1 MRRVPARAIG
11 VILAVA
17 SGAIGRGVAAP
28 GRSIASAGGA
38 GAGAPTTTV
47 WADWVGEWAGKL
59 RWQGCAI
66 DGAASATIS
75 IDASDGA
82 VAIDLASA
90 GVGLASVRLVEDDTA
105 WVGQSADV
113 RVHAARSKGALELGV
128 TLDSGCE
135 LHATLHRDGSGIAQC
150 DRLAAWGRVEAR
162 CSKLARPPLEEPARL
177 ARQRA
182 AWSTARGGDRE
193 LLASQCDARASRVE
207 AELVGVGCAPNP
219 DPAIGL
225 RALDCQAMQ
234 QAMSRLGR
242 CAAAP
247 TDEVAALARVTT
259 ELASAAQT
267 AREAEL
273 PFVEAQCRAQRERVA
288 LVAHQAGCPL

>member
-1 MRRVPARAIG
+1 MRRVPTRVIG
-11 VILAVA
+11 AILAVA
-17 SGAIGRGVAAP
+17 TGA
-28 GRSIASAGGA
+28 IASAGGA
-38 GAGAPTTTV
+38 GAGGPPTAV
-47 WADWVGEWAGKL
+47 WSDWVGEWAGKL

-66 DGAASATIS
+66 DGAGAATVS
-75 IDASDGA
+75 VDATDGA
-82 VAIDLASA
+82 VAIDLAGA
-90 GVGLASVRLVEDDTA
+90 GAGLASVRLIEDDTA

-113 RVHAARSKGALELGV
+113 RVHAARSKQGAMELGV

-150 DRLAAWGRVEAR
+150 DRLAAWARIEAR
-162 CSKLARPPLEEPARL
+162 CTKLARPPLEEPARL
-177 ARQRA
+177 ARQKA
-182 AWSTARGGDRE
+182 AWSTARGHDRE
-193 LLASQCDARASRVE
+193 LLAAQCDARASRVE

-247 TDEVAALARVTT
+247 TDEVAALNRVAA

-273 PFVEAQCRAQRERVA
+273 PFVEAQCRAQRERVS
-288 LVAHQAGCPL
+288 LVARQAGCPL